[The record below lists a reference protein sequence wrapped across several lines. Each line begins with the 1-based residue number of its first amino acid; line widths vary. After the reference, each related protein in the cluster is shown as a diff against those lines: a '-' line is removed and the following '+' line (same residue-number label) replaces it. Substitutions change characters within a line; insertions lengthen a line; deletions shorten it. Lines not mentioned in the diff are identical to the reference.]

1 MRVTLVLSFCAGH
14 GSVVSL
20 SLRLCCKFSTLV
32 GVCVHDVLQEGNLI
46 QIISN
51 LFCVQRNVF
60 CLPCPSK
67 A

>member
-1 MRVTLVLSFCAGH
+1 MRVTLVLSFCIGH
-14 GSVVSL
+14 RSVVSL
-20 SLRLCCKFSTLV
+20 SLCLCCKFSTLV

-51 LFCVQRNVF
+51 LFCIQCNVF